1 MSGSGREKAPKR
13 PIKGRV
19 YRAPSG
25 RLCQWA
31 GEAGQGGVI
40 EPECELWFEYLTG
53 DQRTPGPDGFVLTA
67 GNLSLLREVPR

>member
-31 GEAGQGGVI
+31 GGSGQGRAS
-40 EPECELWFEYLTG
+40 EPDREMWFEYL
-53 DQRTPGPDGFVLTA
+53 DVERRTAVPDGFALTLA
-67 GNLSLLREVPR
+67 NLSLLREVQR